1 MSDVLNNLQ
10 KLKQLGVSPWYDNI
24 ERRLINKGFLKNI
37 FDLGVLGVTS
47 NPAIFEKA
55 INSSSEY
62 DLKVKELAQ
71 QGLGLGAIYDELTVW
86 DVRDA
91 ADLLKDVY
99 EKSNY
104 ADGYVSIEV
113 LPEFAHSSADTI
125 NYGRHIFKKINQPN
139 IMIKIPGT
147 EESHAAIRAL
157 IHEGINVN
165 VTLIFSTSHYKQAAL
180 AYIEGLKDR
189 EQDNL
194 KLNKV
199 NSVAS
204 VFVSRLDTEIDRML
218 EEMHKKNLFCGV
230 EKLQGKAAI
239 ANCKMIYGCFKEIFE
254 GKEFMRLR
262 EKGANPQRVL
272 WASTGT
278 KNPLYSDVKYVDG
291 LIHSETVN
299 TMPAATLDAYL
310 DHGSPML
317 IDDKEE
323 EVKAVLKKM
332 AEAGI
337 NVEEVCQQLQDS
349 GVALFCAS
357 YNKLLSSLKNKISML
372 APESKVY
379 S

>member
-1 MSDVLNNLQ
+1 MSDGINNLQ
-10 KLKQLGVSPWYDNI
+10 KLKSLGVSPWYDNI
-24 ERRLINKGFLKNI
+24 ERRLINKGFLKKI

-55 INSSSEY
+55 INSSAEY
-62 DLKVKELAQ
+62 DSKIKELTR
-71 QGLGLGAIYDELTVW
+71 QGLDISAIYDELTVW

-91 ADLLKDVY
+91 ADLLRDAY
-99 EKSNY
+99 ERSNY
-104 ADGYVSIEV
+104 IDGYVSIEV
-113 LPEFAHSSADTI
+113 LPESAHSPADTI
-125 NYGRHIFKKINQPN
+125 NYGRHIFKKIDRPN

-147 EESHAAIRAL
+147 EESPAAIRAL
-157 IHEGINVN
+157 IREGINVN
-165 VTLIFSTSHYKQAAL
+165 ATLLFSTNHYKRAAL

-189 EQDNL
+189 ERDGF

-218 EEMHKKNLFCGV
+218 EEMHKKKLCFGV

-239 ANCKMIYGCFKEIFE
+239 ANCKMIYGCFKEVFE
-254 GKEFMRLR
+254 GKEFTRLR
-262 EKGANPQRVL
+262 ENDANPQRVL

-299 TMPAATLDAYL
+299 TMPGVTLDAYL
-310 DHGSPML
+310 DHGSPMF

-323 EVKAVLKKM
+323 ANAVIEKL

-337 NVEEVCQQLQDS
+337 SVDEVCNQLQDS
-349 GVALFCAS
+349 GIALFCAS
-357 YNKLLSSLKNKISML
+357 YNKLLSSLKSRIGTL
-372 APESKVY
+372 AGKSKVY